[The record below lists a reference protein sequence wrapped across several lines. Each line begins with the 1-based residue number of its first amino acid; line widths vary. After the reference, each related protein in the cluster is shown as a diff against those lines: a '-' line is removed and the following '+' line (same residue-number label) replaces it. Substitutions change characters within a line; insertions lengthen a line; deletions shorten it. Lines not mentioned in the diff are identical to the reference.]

1 MDAPKEVEDGLYDLV
16 RKSGVP
22 IDRKIFKILLN
33 LINMNCDPMVIY
45 YILKHPLGQISAPYS
60 RPAGV
65 NRQSNQYGWS
75 FSSEIIEFIIVPIIL
90 PLK

>member
-22 IDRKIFKILLN
+22 IDRKTFKILLN
-33 LINMNCDPMVIY
+33 LISMNCDPMVIY
-45 YILKHPLGQISAPYS
+45 YILKHPLGQISAPNS

-65 NRQSNQYGWS
+65 NVGAFPRLRDKRSSRSSSRQGS
-75 FSSEIIEFIIVPIIL
+75 
-90 PLK
+90 